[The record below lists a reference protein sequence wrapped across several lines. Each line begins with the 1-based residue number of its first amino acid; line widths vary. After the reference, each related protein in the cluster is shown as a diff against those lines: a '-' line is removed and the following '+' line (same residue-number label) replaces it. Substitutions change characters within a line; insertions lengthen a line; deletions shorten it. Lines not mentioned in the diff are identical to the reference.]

1 MIQVQYLKPFYTKVT
16 GNKLRLVFV
25 FQFLSILKD
34 GEIYHFIPIEGK
46 EMIIDLQTQQIEN
59 TSEVF
64 VFQKGNRFIRLPLYQ
79 FSLISDIYNFINPI
93 IHKEIKNNPK
103 LRGLKVPTY
112 KIAKVNFKGLSDLP
126 TREKTYYFRTYIDDL
141 KINDIVWVDSQNKQQ
156 RANFLGYID
165 EYEIDF
171 KPTKYIISK
180 VNATEVA
187 GQDDFTVDV
196 QESRKCEY
204 SIPDK
209 FKQETI
215 KLISEIIQFNK
226 DNYKE
231 DLINKY
237 LDNRDFDGLEEYL
250 NNQVQY

>member
-1 MIQVQYLKPFYTKVT
+1 MQVQYLKPFYTKVT
-16 GNKLRLVFV
+16 GDKLRLVFAH
-25 FQFLSILKD
+25 QYLSILKE

-46 EMIIDLQTQQIEN
+46 EIIIDLQTRQIEN

-79 FSLISDIYNFINPI
+79 FSLISDVYNFINPI

-126 TREKTYYFRTYIDDL
+126 TSEKTYYFRTYIDDL

-165 EYEIDF
+165 EYEINF
-171 KPTKYIISK
+171 KPTKYIINKAAIEENIENEKSII
-180 VNATEVA
+180 ATR
-187 GQDDFTVDV
+187 
-196 QESRKCEY
+196 ESRKSEY
-204 SIPDK
+204 DILDK
-209 FKQETI
+209 FKPETN
-215 KLISEIIQFNK
+215 KLIIELMLYNK
-226 DNYKE
+226 EN
-231 DLINKY
+231 LINKY
-237 LDNRDFDGLEEYL
+237 LDDENFEGLNDVL
-250 NNQVQY
+250 GIQI

>member
-16 GNKLRLVFV
+16 GNKLRLVFA
-25 FQFLSILKD
+25 FQYLSILNE

-46 EMIIDLQTQQIEN
+46 EMIIDLKTQQIEN
-59 TSEVF
+59 ISEVF

-79 FSLISDIYNFINPI
+79 FSLITDVYNFINPI
-93 IHKEIKNNPK
+93 IHNEIKKNSNIK
-103 LRGLKVPTY
+103 DWKEPTY

-126 TREKTYYFRTYIDDL
+126 TNEKTYYFRTYIEDL
-141 KINDIVWVDSQNKQQ
+141 KINDVVWVDSQNKQQ

-171 KPTKYIISK
+171 KPTKYIISRL
-180 VNATEVA
+180 NAPEVV

-204 SIPDK
+204 SIPNK

-215 KLISEIIQFNK
+215 ELISEIIQFNK

-231 DLINKY
+231 DIINKY
-237 LDNRDFDGLEEYL
+237 LDNRDFVGLEEFL
-250 NNQVQY
+250 NNQVQ